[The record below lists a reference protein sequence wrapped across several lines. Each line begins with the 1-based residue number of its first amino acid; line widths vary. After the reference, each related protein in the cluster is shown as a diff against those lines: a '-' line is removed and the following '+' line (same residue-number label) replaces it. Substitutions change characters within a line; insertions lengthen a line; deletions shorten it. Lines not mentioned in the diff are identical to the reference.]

1 VAERAAGLK
10 CHVLAANRSPVAD
23 PAPAETVFPLA
34 ESCLRT
40 RSFQGL
46 PNGRAGRE
54 LAENNRHRTGVP
66 RYERMAESL
75 NAENAELRDTM
86 REVAAQWRWLAD
98 DREARAGKPL
108 A

>member
-1 VAERAAGLK
+1 MMPMSAEECRA
-10 CHVLAANRSPVAD
+10 R
-23 PAPAETVFPLA
+23 AET
-34 ESCLRT
+34 C
-40 RSFQGL
+40 
-46 PNGRAGRE
+46 
-54 LAENNRHRTGVP
+54 
-66 RYERMAESL
+66 ERIAESL